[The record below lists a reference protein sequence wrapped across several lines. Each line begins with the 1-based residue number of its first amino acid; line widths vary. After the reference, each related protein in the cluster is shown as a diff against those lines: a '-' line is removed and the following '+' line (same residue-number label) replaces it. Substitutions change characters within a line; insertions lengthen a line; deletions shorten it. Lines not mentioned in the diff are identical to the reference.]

1 MHKVSDAVR
10 RTHGQDGAIVL
21 DAQQGEMFSLNLV
34 GSRMLELLAQGSTE
48 PEIVNVISREF
59 RVNPQVVEKDLIEFI
74 ETLTNYKL
82 VEDQKSGGTA

>member
-1 MHKVSDAVR
+1 M
-10 RTHGQDGAIVL
+10 L

-59 RVNPQVVEKDLIEFI
+59 RASPEVVEEDLREFI
-74 ETLTNYKL
+74 ETLTTYKL
-82 VEDQKSGGTA
+82 VEDQKAGDTA